1 MKKRIINWDIEMLN
15 SIHDFFYDLDT
26 KEESERKVGD
36 DTKKE
41 AEVKVEEPKNKTEDE
56 KKGGND

>member
-26 KEESERKVGD
+26 KDALRKVGD

-41 AEVKVEEPKNKTEDE
+41 DEIKVEEPDKKDE

>member
-1 MKKRIINWDIEMLN
+1 MKKRIINWDIDILN
-15 SIHDFFYDLDT
+15 SIHDFFYALET
-26 KEESERKVGD
+26 KDAERKVGD

-41 AEVKVEEPKNKTEDE
+41 DEIKVEEPIKEDE

>member
-15 SIHDFFYDLDT
+15 SIHDFFYDMET
-26 KEESERKVGD
+26 KEERKAGD

-41 AEVKVEEPKNKTEDE
+41 AEVKVEEPNIQTDDE

>member
-1 MKKRIINWDIEMLN
+1 MLN

-26 KEESERKVGD
+26 KDALRKVGD

-41 AEVKVEEPKNKTEDE
+41 DEIKVEEPDKKDE

>member
-26 KEESERKVGD
+26 KEAQRKVGD
-36 DTKKE
+36 ETKKE
-41 AEVKVEEPKNKTEDE
+41 DGNKVEEPNKEDE
-56 KKGGND
+56 KKGGSD

>member
-1 MKKRIINWDIEMLN
+1 MLN
-15 SIHDFFYDLDT
+15 SIHDFFYDMET
-26 KEESERKVGD
+26 KEERKVGD

-41 AEVKVEEPKNKTEDE
+41 AEVKVEEPNKETEDE

>member
-26 KEESERKVGD
+26 KEVLRKVGD

-41 AEVKVEEPKNKTEDE
+41 DEVKVEEPNKEDE

>member
-26 KEESERKVGD
+26 KEAIRKAGD
-36 DTKKE
+36 DTKKADE
-41 AEVKVEEPKNKTEDE
+41 IKVEEPNNDE

>member
-15 SIHDFFYDLDT
+15 SIHDFFYDMET
-26 KEESERKVGD
+26 KEERKVGD

-41 AEVKVEEPKNKTEDE
+41 DEVKVEKPNKETEDE

>member
-15 SIHDFFYDLDT
+15 SIHDFFYALDT
-26 KEESERKVGD
+26 KEAQRKVGD

-41 AEVKVEEPKNKTEDE
+41 DEGKVEEPNKEIEDE

>member
-26 KEESERKVGD
+26 KEAKRKVGD
-36 DTKKE
+36 DTKKADE
-41 AEVKVEEPKNKTEDE
+41 TKVEEPIKEDE
-56 KKGGND
+56 KKGGTD

>member
-1 MKKRIINWDIEMLN
+1 MKKRIINWDIELLN
-15 SIHDFFYDLDT
+15 SIHDFFYDMET
-26 KEESERKVGD
+26 KERKVGD

-41 AEVKVEEPKNKTEDE
+41 AEVKVEEPNTKTEDE

>member
-26 KEESERKVGD
+26 KEAQRKVGD
-36 DTKKE
+36 DTKK
-41 AEVKVEEPKNKTEDE
+41 ADEVKVEEPNKETEDE

>member
-1 MKKRIINWDIEMLN
+1 MLN

-26 KEESERKVGD
+26 KEAQRKVGD
-36 DTKKE
+36 DTKK
-41 AEVKVEEPKNKTEDE
+41 ADEVKVEEPNKETEDE

>member
-15 SIHDFFYDLDT
+15 SIHDFFYDLDI
-26 KEESERKVGD
+26 KEIERKVGD

-41 AEVKVEEPKNKTEDE
+41 AEVKVEEPNKEDE

>member
-26 KEESERKVGD
+26 KETQRKVGD

-41 AEVKVEEPKNKTEDE
+41 AEIKVEEPNKEDE
-56 KKGGND
+56 KKGGSD

>member
-1 MKKRIINWDIEMLN
+1 MLN

-26 KEESERKVGD
+26 KEAERKVGD

-41 AEVKVEEPKNKTEDE
+41 VEVKVEEPNKEDD